1 MNFDFSDDQ
10 KTLREELRRML
21 QRESPPAKA
30 REAIDQGLSH
40 QADLWRHL
48 VDVGATGLMLPEDS
62 GGAGLGAMELCVAA
76 EELGRQLAA
85 VPYASTMYLATQAL
99 LLGASA
105 DQQAHWLP
113 RVASGEVATLAGLE
127 ALDGSSAPQALAA
140 QGEETSILRFQAG
153 VLRGEASLVPDGS
166 AAAWAVV
173 RAHAADGS
181 VCWVVA
187 ELDSSVT
194 RRLLPTRDPSR
205 PWAALHFNGTP
216 AQALDA
222 VVDLPAFEQRLRCR
236 AAVLTAFEALGGADA
251 ALEMAAAYARER
263 VAFGRAIGSYQG
275 IKHKLAD
282 LYTANQLAR
291 VHAWYGAWALACDAS
306 APHAALAEA
315 AAAALVSCTRAYTR
329 AAEEALHVHGGM
341 GYTWEADCHL
351 HVRRARQLAVWL
363 GSDLQWASTLADSLV
378 ARKDAP
384 QAHDAAGEPAVQPS
398 ASVDGRTAN
407 QDHAQ
412 GRQPLTQDSEVSMDF
427 EDTPEEAAFRAECR
441 VWLSVNAPLK
451 SRPDQTFGG
460 ELDAAARMQAGR
472 AWQARKAAAGF
483 GAITWPQA
491 FGGRGGTPMQE
502 VIWRQEEGRF
512 DVPTNAFA
520 VSLGM
525 VIPSLFVHASPE
537 VREAHVGPALHGQH
551 LWCQLLSEP
560 GAGSDLGMVRTR
572 AERLTEERD
581 GRDGWL
587 LHGQKVWT
595 TLAQFADYG
604 MVLARTDPS
613 VPKFEGLT
621 SFWIDMRSPGVTV
634 RPIRQADGGAEFNEV
649 FLDGVFVPDTQRVG
663 APGQGWKV
671 TMTALMNERLSIGG
685 VMPPEL
691 WRTAAGLMQRA
702 VLNGR
707 SALDDARLRE
717 RLAELYL
724 QAQGLWLLQCRGLT
738 ALGRGKEPGPELSV
752 AKIVGARTLLDFARL
767 AIDLQ
772 GPRGVLTAAELGEG
786 WELVDRL
793 WFGASGMR
801 IAGGTDEIV
810 KNSVGERVLGLPPE
824 PRTDKGVPF
833 SQLVR

>member
-10 KTLREELRRML
+10 KSLREELRRML

-40 QADLWRHL
+40 QTDLWRHL
-48 VDVGATGLMLPEDS
+48 VDVGATGLMLPEDA

-85 VPYASTMYLATQAL
+85 VPYGPTMYLATQAL
-99 LLGASA
+99 LLGASPA
-105 DQQAHWLP
+105 QQALWLT
-113 RVASGEVATLAGLE
+113 RVAAGEVATLAGLDE
-127 ALDGSSAPQALAA
+127 EGAGAGPRFESGQLHGQAP
-140 QGEETSILRFQAG
+140 
-153 VLRGEASLVPDGS
+153 LVPDGGS
-166 AAAWAVV
+166 AAWAVV
-173 RAHAADGS
+173 RAQSPEGAA
-181 VCWVVA
+181 CWVVA
-187 ELDSSVT
+187 DLAATVT

-205 PWAALHFNGTP
+205 PWVALQFNGTA
-216 AQALDA
+216 AQALDSVA
-222 VVDLPAFEQRLRCR
+222 DAAAFAQRLRWR

-291 VHAWYGAWALACDAS
+291 VHAWYGAWALACDAADAS
-306 APHAALAEA
+306 AAHAPHAALAEA

-363 GSDLQWASTLADSLV
+363 GSDLVWTLALGDSLV
-378 ARKDAP
+378 RRMDAP
-384 QAHDAAGEPAVQPS
+384 EPPAV
-398 ASVDGRTAN
+398 ARTTMATPGAA
-407 QDHAQ
+407 DA
-412 GRQPLTQDSEVSMDF
+412 PEVSMDF
-427 EDTPEEAAFRAECR
+427 EDTPEEAVFRAECR
-441 VWLSVNAPLK
+441 AWLDQNAPLK
-451 SRPDQTFGG
+451 ARSDQTFGAG
-460 ELDAAARMQAGR
+460 LDAAARMQAAR
-472 AWQARKAAAGF
+472 AWQARKAAAGY

-502 VIWRQEEGRF
+502 VIWRQEEARF

-525 VIPSLFVHASPE
+525 VIPSLFVHATPE
-537 VREAHVGPALHGQH
+537 VRQAHVGPALHGQH

-560 GAGSDLGMVRTR
+560 GAGSDLGMLRTR

-595 TLAQFADYG
+595 TLGQFADYG
-604 MVLARTDPS
+604 MVLARTDPN

-621 SFWIDMRSPGVTV
+621 SFWIDMHAPGVTV

-649 FLDGVFVPDTQRVG
+649 FLDGVFVPDSQRVG

-702 VLNGR
+702 ALNGR
-707 SALDDARLRE
+707 SALDDPRLRE

-772 GPRGVLTAAELGEG
+772 GPRGVLTAEELGEG